1 MPVITQLMFPPQ
13 VQDAL
18 RKEGLESSNLVLAI
32 DYTGSNEWTGKNSF
46 GGRCLHA
53 LGQESNPYELA
64 ISIIGRTLAAF
75 DEDNLIPTYG
85 FGDVGSKDSR
95 VFSFHEGD
103 QPCHGLDSVLWRYKV
118 GHTGSHWTAVA
129 HTAPPHKSGTGV
141 FCSEGL
147 EYELLIGCG
156 MWAAYNRLFPATIGL
171 ASGSAG
177 PAAGLVHPQARDVSL
192 PDT

>member
-1 MPVITQLMFPPQ
+1 MFPSQ

-103 QPCHGLDSVLWRYKV
+103 QPCHGLDSVLWRYK
-118 GHTGSHWTAVA
+118 AMQIVA
-129 HTAPPHKSGTGV
+129 RQGGQFHILVLVADGQVTRPSGMPSSQLSVQEQATV
-141 FCSEGL
+141 DA
-147 EYELLIGCG
+147 IV
-156 MWAAYNRLFPATIGL
+156 AA
-171 ASGSAG
+171 
-177 PAAGLVHPQARDVSL
+177 
-192 PDT
+192 